1 MQCHS
6 VNHLFS
12 LLNLTFRTIYES
24 CLRAHC
30 VVLWSPRKTSSRFR
44 NLARSL
50 IDCDHIT
57 CNYFLF
63 LNGLNHL
70 LTQIINRLHLSRF
83 KRNFTS
89 FWSRSFNKKINY
101 LKIFQFKF
109 LQLPPLRFRF
119 LPWFLHQLIFWRPEW
134 ELRFYSFTMKKFKN
148 PPTLWKAHLN
158 PNFWPWPW
166 RWRFFLY
173 LAVLRW
179 AQLYR
184 RFCPTWSFRG
194 WYQRL
199 FWLRPG

>member
-1 MQCHS
+1 MNLVDEQHAWHNLGFALFPPLWYFLVDLLPHFLSDFSCSPWKQRQKPLWSRVDHIDFMQCHS

-57 CNYFLF
+57 CNDFLF

-70 LTQIINRLHLSRF
+70 LTQIVNRLHLSRF

-89 FWSRSFNKKINY
+89 FWSRSFYKKINY

-109 LQLPPLRFRF
+109 LQLLPLRFRF
-119 LPWFLHQLIFWRPEW
+119 LPWFLHQLIF
-134 ELRFYSFTMKKFKN
+134 
-148 PPTLWKAHLN
+148 
-158 PNFWPWPW
+158 
-166 RWRFFLY
+166 
-173 LAVLRW
+173 
-179 AQLYR
+179 
-184 RFCPTWSFRG
+184 
-194 WYQRL
+194 
-199 FWLRPG
+199 